1 MNFLRHYK
9 KIIFTCCISLL
20 LVSVQN
26 VTATSFS
33 DVVKFN
39 VDKNFDAT
47 SRDQIT
53 STLVKT
59 TSNFYFYVENQWWD
73 SQLPAKQ
80 NEILASLDNLS
91 SEFSKNIYPTLT
103 SVFGKEWNPG
113 VDGDSKITVLFQ
125 AMNSS
130 EGGYFRT
137 ADEYIKLQIPSS
149 NEREMLYLSLDQID
163 GNKLKT
169 LLAHEFVHLITFNQ
183 KNKNFD
189 IEEETWLNEA
199 RADYASTILGYDST
213 YAGSNLQSRV
223 KDFVSNPSDSV
234 TEWRGTKYD
243 YSSISLFT
251 HYLVDH
257 YGINILTDSL
267 KSEYIGIESINYA
280 LVRNKSKDGFSQ
292 IFTNW
297 TIASII
303 NNCSTNSK
311 YCYLDENLK
320 SLRISPALNFIPING
335 NVSLSVTDVTKNWTG
350 NWLKFIGGSGDL
362 KLDFS
367 SLAGLN
373 FEVPYILENSNGNQS
388 VQFLTLDDSEKG
400 EISVENF
407 GADYKYIIIIPSLQ
421 SKFSGFDGVELT
433 YPFTYS
439 VSAEGSAQ
447 TQEQITIQQLLNQI
461 ALLKAEIA
469 KLLSQKSGNTQAIDT
484 SCYKIESNLYLGM
497 KNNEDVKCLQKLLA
511 SQGSD
516 IYPEGY
522 VTGNFGNLTQSA
534 VIKFQEKYS
543 SEILTPVGLS
553 EGTGYVGSLTRQ
565 KINVLLASEN

>member
-1 MNFLRHYK
+1 MNRK
-9 KIIFTCCISLL
+9 KIQILIFFVLFLGLAANPFCIKAA
-20 LVSVQN
+20 SVG
-26 VTATSFS
+26 
-33 DVVKFN
+33 DVVNFN
-39 VDKNFDAT
+39 VDKDFDAT
-47 SRDQIT
+47 SR
-53 STLVKT
+53 SEVSSVLVKT
-59 TSNFYFYVENQWWD
+59 TSNLYFYVEKQWWD
-73 SQLPAKQ
+73 LQLDAKK
-80 NEILASLDNLS
+80 NEILTSFENLS
-91 SEFSKNIYPTLT
+91 SEFSKNIYPLLT
-103 SVFGKEWNPG
+103 ATFGKDWNPG
-113 VDGDSKITVLFQ
+113 VDGDSRITILFQ

-137 ADEYIKLQIPSS
+137 ADEYVKLQIPNS

-243 YSSISLFT
+243 YSSVSLFT

-257 YGINILTDSL
+257 YGIDILIDSL

-280 LVRNKSKDGFSQ
+280 LVRGGIKDDFSQ

-303 NNCSTNSK
+303 NNCSANSK
-311 YCYLDENLK
+311 YCYLNENLK

-367 SLAGLN
+367 SLKGLN
-373 FEVPYILENSNGNQS
+373 FIVPYILEDNNGNQS
-388 VQFLTLDDSEKG
+388 VQFLTLDNSEKG

-407 GADYKYIIIIPSLQ
+407 GAGYKDIIIIPSLQ

-433 YPFTYS
+433 YPFTYT
-439 VSAEGSAQ
+439 VSAEGNTQ
-447 TQEQITIQQLLNQI
+447 TEEQITIQQLLNQI

-469 KLLSQKSGNTQAIDT
+469 KILSQKSGNTQSTDT
-484 SCYKIESNLYLGM
+484 SCYKIESNLYLGL
-497 KNNEDVKCLQKLLA
+497 KTNEDVKCLQKLLA

-522 VTGNFGNLTQSA
+522 VTGNFGSLTQSA
-534 VIKFQEKYS
+534 VIRFQEKYA

>member
-223 KDFVSNPSDSV
+223 KDFVSNPSDSI
-234 TEWRGTKYD
+234 TEWKGT
-243 YSSISLFT
+243 
-251 HYLVDH
+251 
-257 YGINILTDSL
+257 
-267 KSEYIGIESINYA
+267 
-280 LVRNKSKDGFSQ
+280 
-292 IFTNW
+292 
-297 TIASII
+297 
-303 NNCSTNSK
+303 
-311 YCYLDENLK
+311 
-320 SLRISPALNFIPING
+320 
-335 NVSLSVTDVTKNWTG
+335 
-350 NWLKFIGGSGDL
+350 
-362 KLDFS
+362 
-367 SLAGLN
+367 
-373 FEVPYILENSNGNQS
+373 
-388 VQFLTLDDSEKG
+388 
-400 EISVENF
+400 
-407 GADYKYIIIIPSLQ
+407 
-421 SKFSGFDGVELT
+421 
-433 YPFTYS
+433 
-439 VSAEGSAQ
+439 
-447 TQEQITIQQLLNQI
+447 
-461 ALLKAEIA
+461 
-469 KLLSQKSGNTQAIDT
+469 
-484 SCYKIESNLYLGM
+484 
-497 KNNEDVKCLQKLLA
+497 
-511 SQGSD
+511 
-516 IYPEGY
+516 
-522 VTGNFGNLTQSA
+522 
-534 VIKFQEKYS
+534 
-543 SEILTPVGLS
+543 
-553 EGTGYVGSLTRQ
+553 
-565 KINVLLASEN
+565 